1 MIMNITMDP
10 KNKKRRADRTFYDS
24 DSDYETRT
32 MTMNWPRFLLVESGD
47 DSLPVTKLSPFAIDK
62 GFQALI
68 SGRLRSI
75 KRLRN
80 GTFLVECDTKKQSD
94 LLLKSQKLV
103 DRPMTVSIHP
113 TLNSSRGVI
122 RCRELA
128 GMSETDIRDEL
139 SEQGVILVKRIRRK
153 EDGQDKDT
161 NTLFLTFCN
170 ANLPK
175 DIRIGYLRVKVDP
188 FIPNPLRCFKC
199 QKYGHGAQRCSSAAV
214 CPKCALEH
222 EGPCTNPPKCVN
234 CKGAHPSSSKDCDVW
249 KKEKQIQQVKTERKI
264 SYPDAR
270 RIVQETSSWS
280 LPGAK
285 PLFAS
290 VAAKQVVSCAVQT
303 DITWVKSENPV
314 RPKPPPSKETQA
326 GTQTTPQQTPT
337 KASQARPGRSSANKT
352 AVEIVD
358 GVASKKKPAPVR
370 SASVSSR
377 GKKSPVRAPPA
388 PKEPDRQKKME
399 QDPIKLFNRFDHL
412 LEGDLADIEMEA
424 DPVPSKS

>member
-1 MIMNITMDP
+1 MNITMDP
-10 KNKKRRADRTFYDS
+10 RNKKPLADRTFDNDS

-32 MTMNWPRFLLVESGD
+32 MTMNWPRFFLVESGD
-47 DSLPVTKLSPFAIDK
+47 ESLPVTKLSPFAIDK

-75 KRLRN
+75 ERLRN

-103 DRPMTVSIHP
+103 DRPMKVSIHP

-175 DIRIGYLRVKVDP
+175 DIRIGYLRVKVDL
-188 FIPNPLRCFKC
+188 FVPNPLRCFKC
-199 QKYGHGAQRCSSAAV
+199 QKHGHGAQRCSYTA
-214 CPKCALEH
+214 
-222 EGPCTNPPKCVN
+222 
-234 CKGAHPSSSKDCDVW
+234 
-249 KKEKQIQQVKTERKI
+249 
-264 SYPDAR
+264 
-270 RIVQETSSWS
+270 
-280 LPGAK
+280 
-285 PLFAS
+285 
-290 VAAKQVVSCAVQT
+290 
-303 DITWVKSENPV
+303 
-314 RPKPPPSKETQA
+314 
-326 GTQTTPQQTPT
+326 
-337 KASQARPGRSSANKT
+337 GRSSANKK

-358 GVASKKKPAPVR
+358 GVAI
-370 SASVSSR
+370 
-377 GKKSPVRAPPA
+377 
-388 PKEPDRQKKME
+388 QKKNCTCPPLYPAE
-399 QDPIKLFNRFDHL
+399 AKNRQSGL
-412 LEGDLADIEMEA
+412 LQLPRNPTD
-424 DPVPSKS
+424 

>member
-1 MIMNITMDP
+1 MDP
-10 KNKKRRADRTFYDS
+10 RNKKRRADRTFYNDS

-47 DSLPVTKLSPFAIDK
+47 ESLPVTKLSPFAIDK

-103 DRPMTVSIHP
+103 DRPMKVSIHP
-113 TLNSSRGVI
+113 TLNSSCGVI

-153 EDGQDKDT
+153 EEGQDKDT

-188 FIPNPLRCFKC
+188 FVPNPLRCFKC

-234 CKGAHPSSSKDCDVW
+234 CEGAHPSSSKDCYMW

-270 RIVQETSSWS
+270 RLVQETNSWL

-290 VAAKQVVSCAVQT
+290 DAAKQMVSCAVQT
-303 DITWVKSENPV
+303 DITWVKSDNPV
-314 RPKPPPSKETQA
+314 RPKTPTPKETQA
-326 GTQTTPQQTPT
+326 GTQTSTPHQTPT
-337 KASQARPGRSSANKT
+337 KASQARPGRSSANKN
-352 AVEIVD
+352 AVEIVE
-358 GVASKKKPAPVR
+358 GVAI
-370 SASVSSR
+370 
-377 GKKSPVRAPPA
+377 
-388 PKEPDRQKKME
+388 QKK
-399 QDPIKLFNRFDHL
+399 NNCTC
-412 LEGDLADIEMEA
+412 
-424 DPVPSKS
+424 

>member
-1 MIMNITMDP
+1 
-10 KNKKRRADRTFYDS
+10 
-24 DSDYETRT
+24 
-32 MTMNWPRFLLVESGD
+32 
-47 DSLPVTKLSPFAIDK
+47 
-62 GFQALI
+62 
-68 SGRLRSI
+68 
-75 KRLRN
+75 
-80 GTFLVECDTKKQSD
+80 
-94 LLLKSQKLV
+94 
-103 DRPMTVSIHP
+103 MTVSIHP

-249 KKEKQIQQVKTERKI
+249 KKG
-264 SYPDAR
+264 
-270 RIVQETSSWS
+270 ET
-280 LPGAK
+280 
-285 PLFAS
+285 
-290 VAAKQVVSCAVQT
+290 
-303 DITWVKSENPV
+303 N
-314 RPKPPPSKETQA
+314 
-326 GTQTTPQQTPT
+326 TTGQ
-337 KASQARPGRSSANKT
+337 N
-352 AVEIVD
+352 
-358 GVASKKKPAPVR
+358 
-370 SASVSSR
+370 
-377 GKKSPVRAPPA
+377 
-388 PKEPDRQKKME
+388 
-399 QDPIKLFNRFDHL
+399 
-412 LEGDLADIEMEA
+412 
-424 DPVPSKS
+424 

>member
-10 KNKKRRADRTFYDS
+10 KNKKRRVDRTFYDS

-139 SEQGVILVKRIRRK
+139 SEQRVILVKRIRRK

-222 EGPCTNPPKCVN
+222 EGPCTNPP
-234 CKGAHPSSSKDCDVW
+234 
-249 KKEKQIQQVKTERKI
+249 QVRE
-264 SYPDAR
+264 
-270 RIVQETSSWS
+270 
-280 LPGAK
+280 L
-285 PLFAS
+285 
-290 VAAKQVVSCAVQT
+290 
-303 DITWVKSENPV
+303 
-314 RPKPPPSKETQA
+314 
-326 GTQTTPQQTPT
+326 
-337 KASQARPGRSSANKT
+337 
-352 AVEIVD
+352 
-358 GVASKKKPAPVR
+358 
-370 SASVSSR
+370 
-377 GKKSPVRAPPA
+377 
-388 PKEPDRQKKME
+388 
-399 QDPIKLFNRFDHL
+399 
-412 LEGDLADIEMEA
+412 
-424 DPVPSKS
+424 

>member
-1 MIMNITMDP
+1 MDP
-10 KNKKRRADRTFYDS
+10 KNKKRRVDRTFYNDS

-47 DSLPVTKLSPFAIDK
+47 ESLPVTKLSPFAIDK

-80 GTFLVECDTKKQSD
+80 GTFWVECDTNKQSD

-103 DRPMTVSIHP
+103 DRPMKVSIYP

-161 NTLFLTFCN
+161 NTLFLTYCN

-188 FIPNPLRCFKC
+188 FVPNPLRCFKC
-199 QKYGHGAQRCSSAAV
+199 QKYGHGAQRCSSVAV
-214 CPKCALEH
+214 WPKCALEH
-222 EGPCTNPPKCVN
+222 EGPCTNPPPKCLN
-234 CKGAHPSSSKDCDVW
+234 CEGAHPSSSKDCDVW

-270 RIVQETSSWS
+270 RIVQETNSWL

-285 PLFAS
+285 TLFAS
-290 VAAKQVVSCAVQT
+290 VAAKQMVSCAVQT
-303 DITWVKSENPV
+303 DITWAKSDNPV
-314 RPKPPPSKETQA
+314 RPKTPPPKETQA
-326 GTQTTPQQTPT
+326 GTQTSTPQQTPT
-337 KASQARPGRSSANKT
+337 KASQARPGRSSANKN
-352 AVEIVD
+352 AVEIVE
-358 GVASKKKPAPVR
+358 GVAIQKKTTAPVR

-377 GKKSPVRAPPA
+377 GKKLPVRAPPA
-388 PKEPDRQKKME
+388 PKEPDRLKK
-399 QDPIKLFNRFDHL
+399 NGAR
-412 LEGDLADIEMEA
+412 
-424 DPVPSKS
+424 SR

>member
-1 MIMNITMDP
+1 
-10 KNKKRRADRTFYDS
+10 
-24 DSDYETRT
+24 
-32 MTMNWPRFLLVESGD
+32 MNWPRFLLVKSGD

-103 DRPMTVSIHP
+103 DRPMIVSIHP

-139 SEQGVILVKRIRRK
+139 SEQGVIMVKRIRRK

-188 FIPNPLRCFKC
+188 LSQIH
-199 QKYGHGAQRCSSAAV
+199 YVASSVRSTDMEPRDAV
-214 CPKCALEH
+214 PQQCALNV
-222 EGPCTNPPKCVN
+222 P
-234 CKGAHPSSSKDCDVW
+234 
-249 KKEKQIQQVKTERKI
+249 
-264 SYPDAR
+264 
-270 RIVQETSSWS
+270 WS
-280 LPGAK
+280 MRAPA
-285 PLFAS
+285 P
-290 VAAKQVVSCAVQT
+290 T
-303 DITWVKSENPV
+303 
-314 RPKPPPSKETQA
+314 PPSA
-326 GTQTTPQQTPT
+326 
-337 KASQARPGRSSANKT
+337 
-352 AVEIVD
+352 
-358 GVASKKKPAPVR
+358 
-370 SASVSSR
+370 
-377 GKKSPVRAPPA
+377 
-388 PKEPDRQKKME
+388 
-399 QDPIKLFNRFDHL
+399 
-412 LEGDLADIEMEA
+412 
-424 DPVPSKS
+424 

>member
-1 MIMNITMDP
+1 MPWPVLLEDGILVTEVTVGLQPLSTNTSLWPGLQLDGRSGRPGLINRLVAPLLWGCFTGVNQGCLAPEYILSIALVSLRWISGEKIDIPLLDSVAGGEWMKRNENEHNYGPQNQKKTCGQDFIWFGLGLWN
-10 KNKKRRADRTFYDS
+10 KNKDNELASFSFGGVRRWITSSHQAIAI
-24 DSDYETRT
+24 
-32 MTMNWPRFLLVESGD
+32 
-47 DSLPVTKLSPFAIDK
+47 AIDK

-94 LLLKSQKLV
+94 LLKSQKLV
-103 DRPMTVSIHP
+103 DRPMKVGIHP

-128 GMSETDIRDEL
+128 SMSETDIRDEL
-139 SEQGVILVKRIRRK
+139 SEQGVILVKRIRRN

-188 FIPNPLRCFKC
+188 FVPNPLRCFKC
-199 QKYGHGAQRCSSAAV
+199 QKYGHGAQRCSSTGV

-270 RIVQETSSWS
+270 RIVQETNSWL

-290 VAAKQVVSCAVQT
+290 VAAKQMVSCAV
-303 DITWVKSENPV
+303 
-314 RPKPPPSKETQA
+314 
-326 GTQTTPQQTPT
+326 
-337 KASQARPGRSSANKT
+337 
-352 AVEIVD
+352 
-358 GVASKKKPAPVR
+358 
-370 SASVSSR
+370 
-377 GKKSPVRAPPA
+377 
-388 PKEPDRQKKME
+388 
-399 QDPIKLFNRFDHL
+399 
-412 LEGDLADIEMEA
+412 
-424 DPVPSKS
+424 